1 MAIILEDLA
10 AGRIDAAEAAR
21 QIDTVSATRE
31 PARTSPTTAAEE
43 GVSADAWAL
52 STDRPQVAGHA
63 TEAVRTP
70 ENSVPAETLEESAP
84 EPQIKVRSTNGVERI
99 SIRAIGRRV
108 RIVGEPSVATVSA
121 DGPHVLRRN
130 GSVLEISSDGE
141 LGPSIDGFQILRGA
155 PRTLEDFR
163 SLGLGKELFLR
174 VNPAIPIDIE
184 VTAGSLHT
192 ERVPRLGNVRVT
204 AGGAKM
210 QDVTQVSDA
219 LIQAGQA
226 TITGTIT
233 QGRSRIRAESGSV
246 IIQLSDDSDVTVTS
260 EAQLGKVTWGGR
272 HSGAGDEVVMG
283 DGRGKLTVEVLMAH
297 ASVKVG
303 SEPATSGAG
312 R

>member
-1 MAIILEDLA
+1 MTSILADLA
-10 AGRIDAAEAAR
+10 AGRIDAAEAGR
-21 QIDTVSATRE
+21 KIDALSATDGQ
-31 PARTSPTTAAEE
+31 PTAASADADQ
-43 GVSADAWAL
+43 VSADAWAT
-52 STDRPQVAGHA
+52 STDRPRSAEPGTPPVPTPTSTAPTSTAPPA
-63 TEAVRTP
+63 TG
-70 ENSVPAETLEESAP
+70 
-84 EPQIKVRSTNGVERI
+84 PQITVTSTNGVERI
-99 SIRAIGRRV
+99 SVRAIGRRV
-108 RIVGEPSVATVSA
+108 RIVGDPSVATVAA

-141 LGPSIDGFQILRGA
+141 LGPSIDGFQILKGA
-155 PRTLEDFR
+155 PRSLEDFR

-192 ERVPRLGNVRVT
+192 ERVPRLGSVRVT
-204 AGGAKM
+204 AGGAKL
-210 QDVTQVSDA
+210 QDVTQISDA

-233 QGRSRIRAESGSV
+233 QGRSRVRAESGSV
-246 IIQLSDDSDVTVTS
+246 VVQLSDDSDVTITT

-283 DGRGKLTVEVLMAH
+283 EGRGKLTVEVLMAH

-303 SEPATSGAG
+303 SEPATSGA
-312 R
+312 RR

>member
-1 MAIILEDLA
+1 MR
-10 AGRIDAAEAAR
+10 GPS
-21 QIDTVSATRE
+21 V
-31 PARTSPTTAAEE
+31 
-43 GVSADAWAL
+43 
-52 STDRPQVAGHA
+52 TDRPQVAGQ
-63 TEAVRTP
+63 TSEAVRTP
-70 ENSVPAETLEESAP
+70 ENPVPAETLEEPSS

-99 SIRAIGRRV
+99 SVRAIGRRV
-108 RIVGEPSVATVSA
+108 RIIGEPSVATVSA

-233 QGRSRIRAESGSV
+233 QGRSTDPGRIGLGDHS
-246 IIQLSDDSDVTVTS
+246 
-260 EAQLGKVTWGGR
+260 AQRRLRRHRHLRGAAGQGDLGWTPQRRGR
-272 HSGAGDEVVMG
+272 
-283 DGRGKLTVEVLMAH
+283 
-297 ASVKVG
+297 
-303 SEPATSGAG
+303 
-312 R
+312 